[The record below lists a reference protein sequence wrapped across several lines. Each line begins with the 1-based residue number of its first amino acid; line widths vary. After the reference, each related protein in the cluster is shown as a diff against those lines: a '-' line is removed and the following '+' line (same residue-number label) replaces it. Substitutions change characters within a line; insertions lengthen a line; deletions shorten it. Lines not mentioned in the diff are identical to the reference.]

1 MPPETPQ
8 GLQRLPKRELYA
20 RYDDLQR
27 SAHACFGR
35 EDVPYE
41 QAQAQAAPLIEQA
54 DAIATEIVRRARRTA
69 RLAWIVVYCAGALAL
84 GLIVWAALR
93 P

>member
-1 MPPETPQ
+1 MPPEAPH

-27 SAHACFGR
+27 SAHACFDR
-35 EDVPYE
+35 DDVPYE
-41 QAQAQAAPLIEQA
+41 QAQAEAAPLIEQA

-69 RLAWIVVYCAGALAL
+69 RWAWAVVYIAGALAIAL
-84 GLIVWAALR
+84 LVWFAIRA
-93 P
+93 

>member
-8 GLQRLPKRELYA
+8 GLQRWPKRELYA

-27 SAHACFGR
+27 SAHACFDRDGAT
-35 EDVPYE
+35 YE
-41 QAQAQAAPLIEQA
+41 QAQAEAAPLIEQA

-69 RLAWIVVYCAGALAL
+69 RWAWRVVYVAGAIALA
-84 GLIVWAALR
+84 LIVWAAIGR
-93 P
+93 

>member
-1 MPPETPQ
+1 MPSEAPQ

-27 SAHACFGR
+27 SAHACFDR

-41 QAQAQAAPLIEQA
+41 QAQANAAPLIEQA
-54 DAIATEIVRRARRTA
+54 DAIATEIVQRARRSA
-69 RLAWIVVYCAGALAL
+69 RRAWLVVYVAGALIVAL
-84 GLIVWAALR
+84 IAWQAMQR
-93 P
+93 

>member
-1 MPPETPQ
+1 MPSGAPQ

-27 SAHACFGR
+27 SAHACFDR

-41 QAQAQAAPLIEQA
+41 QAQAEAAPLIEQA
-54 DAIATEIVRRARRTA
+54 DAIATEIVQRARRTA
-69 RLAWIVVYCAGALAL
+69 RRAWLAVYVAGALIVAL
-84 GLIVWAALR
+84 IAWQAMR
-93 P
+93 